1 MVIQGG
7 KILYEHYFGG
17 FGAHDH
23 HLWASSTKSM
33 VSSAAGIL
41 VDRGVQRYLSK
52 FKADT
57 AREPGAVLDYQS
69 PNVDVL
75 GWLVARLS
83 GVPLQTF
90 VAEEIW
96 GRLGVEHDAFF
107 ITDLAYAPIATGG
120 FNTTLRDAARFGL
133 AVLHGGRVGDR
144 QVLAADWVEQSFQV
158 RESDREAARRSIF
171 LDPENPAYFPALEAY
186 RNF

>member
-1 MVIQGG
+1 M
-7 KILYEHYFGG
+7 
-17 FGAHDH
+17 
-23 HLWASSTKSM
+23 
-33 VSSAAGIL
+33 
-41 VDRGVQRYLSK
+41 
-52 FKADT
+52 
-57 AREPGAVLDYQS
+57 
-69 PNVDVL
+69 
-75 GWLVARLS
+75 
-83 GVPLQTF
+83 PLQTF

-158 RESDREAARRSIF
+158 QESDREAARRSIF
-171 LDPENPAYFPALEAY
+171 LDPENPAYFSALEAY
-186 RNF
+186 RNFWWVLDSKRGVILAQGVFGQFIYINRAADLVVAGFASPAAISNVRRPSFHRKLAAVEAIASHLVAQKP